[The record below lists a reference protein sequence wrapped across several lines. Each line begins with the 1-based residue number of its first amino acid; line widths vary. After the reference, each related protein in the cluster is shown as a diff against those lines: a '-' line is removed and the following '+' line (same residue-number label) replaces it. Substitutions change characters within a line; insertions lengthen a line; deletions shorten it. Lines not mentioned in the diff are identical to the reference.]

1 MNKLRGKE
9 RMVSGDEL
17 LLASRQLLCPKTTL
31 APHRQEF
38 LLGIVERLCLFEGHL
53 ALSFQFGKNLHG
65 RLILSAGFWSLKGV
79 GGVKVSSRDAK
90 NCQPGCRQSMLTRIA
105 LENRFP
111 QHFSLAETT
120 QGIIAPP
127 QAGID

>member
-1 MNKLRGKE
+1 MNKLREKRE
-9 RMVSGDEL
+9 LSRETSYFLLRVSF
-17 LLASRQLLCPKTTL
+17 SVQTL
-31 APHRQEF
+31 APHRQEL

-65 RLILSAGFWSLKGV
+65 RLILSAGFSSLKGI
-79 GGVKVSSRDAK
+79 GGVKISSRDAK